1 MHFQQPDFLW
11 GLLLLTLPIVIHLF
25 QFRKFRVLQF
35 PGIHRLKEQLSV
47 AKQTKK
53 IKHWYLLL
61 TRLLAFFFLIL
72 AFAMP
77 TCQRSTTFEENK
89 HKIVLIIDCSP
100 SMLLKN
106 DDKVLI
112 EEARNA
118 ARKIVNLANA
128 NSQFAIIA
136 NHNQSKQQW
145 VDSRKALD
153 LISDA
158 QISEFPENFQT
169 WFSDLDALNIS
180 QSNQDVYLIT
190 DNMQDVY
197 EGYKKIDF
205 AKSNISIIELESPKV
220 CNLSI
225 DTAYY
230 IDPTLSDEA
239 LKSLNVIVHSSEVN
253 YHGKTILQLLSGDK
267 LIGSQEVLF
276 ENENTKELKF
286 QVPEQIHGALKLKLE
301 DQAILADNILY
312 LHETKKDFCK
322 LSSNGEN
329 RFFQKLIKAQSIFIE
344 TEDFN
349 YQQNVAANSI
359 LLADLNR
366 LTQDNMTKL
375 DQLASSGKNILVLF
389 EKDVTQI
396 ALQFG
401 LKGKWKSEK
410 VGLSG
415 NGFLNDIFKG
425 IFTSEIDQKTQFPFV
440 DQYFQLEKFQSNQN
454 WQPILTLENGDPILV
469 QKDFGKGS
477 IWIWLSDFEVGSV
490 NFARSTWFLPVFTQ
504 ILLGKSIESQPVL
517 GFVQSKQPL
526 IIGSDVT
533 FNPEKGAILKID
545 SDEWIATIEPLDQN
559 FGLNTNLP
567 LKKAGIYRLFPSAD
581 PKDFL
586 EIALNALR
594 SEKDLKPIEDE
605 FRAKM
610 QNLGVKFVKNSS
622 LQSKFILVQTDQGIW
637 KMCLWISLLFFVLE
651 FILLYF
657 LNNKKIVKS

>member
-205 AKSNISIIELESPKV
+205 AKSNISIIELESPKSV
-220 CNLSI
+220 
-225 DTAYY
+225 
-230 IDPTLSDEA
+230 
-239 LKSLNVIVHSSEVN
+239 
-253 YHGKTILQLLSGDK
+253 
-267 LIGSQEVLF
+267 
-276 ENENTKELKF
+276 
-286 QVPEQIHGALKLKLE
+286 
-301 DQAILADNILY
+301 
-312 LHETKKDFCK
+312 
-322 LSSNGEN
+322 
-329 RFFQKLIKAQSIFIE
+329 QSI
-344 TEDFN
+344 N
-349 YQQNVAANSI
+349 
-359 LLADLNR
+359 
-366 LTQDNMTKL
+366 
-375 DQLASSGKNILVLF
+375 
-389 EKDVTQI
+389 
-396 ALQFG
+396 
-401 LKGKWKSEK
+401 
-410 VGLSG
+410 
-415 NGFLNDIFKG
+415 
-425 IFTSEIDQKTQFPFV
+425 
-440 DQYFQLEKFQSNQN
+440 
-454 WQPILTLENGDPILV
+454 
-469 QKDFGKGS
+469 
-477 IWIWLSDFEVGSV
+477 
-490 NFARSTWFLPVFTQ
+490 
-504 ILLGKSIESQPVL
+504 
-517 GFVQSKQPL
+517 
-526 IIGSDVT
+526 
-533 FNPEKGAILKID
+533 
-545 SDEWIATIEPLDQN
+545 
-559 FGLNTNLP
+559 
-567 LKKAGIYRLFPSAD
+567 
-581 PKDFL
+581 
-586 EIALNALR
+586 
-594 SEKDLKPIEDE
+594 
-605 FRAKM
+605 
-610 QNLGVKFVKNSS
+610 
-622 LQSKFILVQTDQGIW
+622 
-637 KMCLWISLLFFVLE
+637 
-651 FILLYF
+651 
-657 LNNKKIVKS
+657 